1 MHSVIS
7 TAIKIDFT
15 VGKTFRFFMNEIT
28 KRFFLFQTFHHWR
41 FCLRRWQVCFR
52 LMIQSNFKQ
61 SHSLLE
67 QEYFLG
73 CPESQNPLKMKH
85 HKH

>member
-28 KRFFLFQTFHHWR
+28 KRFFLFQISFLSLEI
-41 FCLRRWQVCFR
+41 FLAA
-52 LMIQSNFKQ
+52 LA
-61 SHSLLE
+61 SLLS
-67 QEYFLG
+67 FDD
-73 CPESQNPLKMKH
+73 PV
-85 HKH
+85 

>member
-28 KRFFLFQTFHHWR
+28 KRFFLFQISFSSLEI
-41 FCLRRWQVCFR
+41 FLAA
-52 LMIQSNFKQ
+52 LA
-61 SHSLLE
+61 SLLS
-67 QEYFLG
+67 FDD
-73 CPESQNPLKMKH
+73 PV
-85 HKH
+85 